1 MAIPSQTKYFFRQS
15 NPDAKKIEVSLSP
28 CTTPPWSVPTIVCII
43 ITPPAKVNVTVRADV
58 VT

>member
-1 MAIPSQTKYFFRQS
+1 MAILSQTKYFFRQS

-28 CTTPPWSVPTIVCII
+28 RTPPWSVPTIVCII